1 MAPRY
6 STASA
11 SDSDAPLP
19 RSLVA
24 SPFNSAPSNPPTPA
38 PAHDDDGDQD
48 DDDEDEEAW
57 DEVDI
62 PQAGPSGVQHPV
74 DRSRAAGDEG
84 AADAG
89 GIEIVISRGGQK
101 GKGKD
106 KKKPGTT
113 AKERQERQER
123 HKVHVLCLLAM
134 SMVRNRWLNDQELQ
148 ARLLSHL
155 PPSLHLAFAS
165 ITRTKYP
172 NPRDRSRLFEASL
185 KDLVQWWF
193 QAFRVL
199 PHKDL
204 RRRDVGEVEEELRGW
219 EREYDKLVSKEKKSK
234 GKGKE
239 KEGHG
244 EGWKKWPWEEEEQ
257 LSEDKRRKR
266 LASQSTSSS
275 KPLVRP
281 FASSSPHGGPAAWEP
296 VHALPS
302 LYAAAAALRGSRDL
316 SAQLFVALLRALDI
330 PARLVVSLQ
339 GMEWR
344 SGSASGANKGRRKK
358 DVGGPAIDDDDEEEE
373 EALARTRR
381 KPPPAK
387 GKGKGKSR
395 AVETLELSSSEDG
408 EGGWQDGR
416 GKLNYKIPKPNLRRS
431 APSGKGGKVA
441 AWRKEREMMRDFD
454 ADEDHDLSLPPT
466 QWVEAYSRYVKQ
478 WITVDPA
485 RGKMRCKS
493 IMEPPKGGG
502 AGNVLAYVV
511 GFEEDG
517 SAHDITPR
525 YARAFN
531 NTTVKLRVPTSSKSK
546 KENEGRDWF
555 AQVLRPY
562 RRKFVL
568 NRDTEEE
575 KELWNRQSNEPFP
588 TSIGGFKNHPNYVL
602 EQHLHRDEALLPS
615 TKSLGLFKGEF
626 PVYPRSRVVVVKSTE
641 NWYRVGRTIK
651 PAEVPR
657 KFVKQRAVTIN
668 RKRAEEFMKMDG
680 GEVDDQPLYSE
691 DQTEVYV
698 PPPVEDGKVPK
709 NMFGNI
715 DLFVPSMLP
724 EGAVHLPSKVAVK
737 CAKLLG
743 IDYAEAT
750 IGFEFRQRRA
760 APTMAGVVVAAEH
773 ADALREAILTLEQ
786 STLEK
791 ELAKQQDRVLKRWK
805 KLITGLRIRQRL
817 TNQFKD
823 VEKGIVGEANAD
835 TPGLSTTSASAS
847 PAPNAFLSVAST
859 SKSKSKTNGTT
870 TSRKRPKPDALP
882 SSSDESSLIPP
893 PRKRLASSTNTN
905 TSPPIRTTR
914 SSTAAATTPATTTG
928 GTAKLST
935 SGRSLRL
942 RMPAT
947 AAPLD
952 PDPEPEPTSTS
963 RRRPTRSSALK
974 AQARFKPQAAAEEE
988 EDEDEFE
995 EVQVGEEAP
1004 PPPPPVEVEIE
1015 VEAEAGDGG
1024 EGGGDES
1031 TGLRLRAG
1039 EQAEEEEIAGGA
1051 EALGEADRSGDRLVA
1066 RGGTPLD
1073 GEGEALEGAGEAEGE
1088 GEGEEGAEDV
1098 FEYESDF

>member
-11 SDSDAPLP
+11 SDSDAALP

-38 PAHDDDGDQD
+38 PAHDDDDGQD
-48 DDDEDEEAW
+48 DEDEDEEAW

-62 PQAGPSGVQHPV
+62 PQAGPSGVQHRE
-74 DRSRAAGDEG
+74 DGSRAGGEDGG
-84 AADAG
+84 AEAG
-89 GIEIVISRGGQK
+89 GIEIVISHGGK
-101 GKGKD
+101 RGKGKD
-106 KKKPGTT
+106 KKRPGTT

-123 HKVHVLCLLAM
+123 HKVHLLCLLAM

-185 KDLVQWWF
+185 KDLTQWWF

-204 RRRDVGEVEEELRGW
+204 RRRDVGEVEEELKGW
-219 EREYDKLVSKEKKSK
+219 EKEYEKLVSKEKKRK
-234 GKGKE
+234 EKGKE
-239 KEGHG
+239 KEGDG
-244 EGWKKWPWEEEEQ
+244 EGWKKWPWEEGEQ

-266 LASQSTSSS
+266 LASQPSSSSRTSSSS

-281 FASSSPHGGPAAWEP
+281 FASPFPDGGPPAWEP

-344 SGSASGANKGRRKK
+344 SGSASGANKGRRQKN
-358 DVGGPAIDDDDEEEE
+358 VGGLARDVDEED
-373 EALARTRR
+373 EASARTRR
-381 KPPPAK
+381 KALLPK

-416 GKLNYKIPKPNLRRS
+416 GQLNYKIPKPNLRRS
-431 APSGKGGKVA
+431 ALPGKGGKVA
-441 AWRKEREMMRDFD
+441 AWRKERELMRDFD
-454 ADEDHDLSLPPT
+454 HDEDHDLSLPPT
-466 QWVEAYSRYVKQ
+466 QWIEAYSRYVKQ

-485 RGKMRCKS
+485 RGKVRCKNV
-493 IMEPPKGGG
+493 MEPPKGGG

-511 GFEEDG
+511 GFEEDS

-626 PVYPRSRVVVVKSTE
+626 PVYPRSRVVVVKSAE
-641 NWYRVGRTIK
+641 NWYRVGRAIK
-651 PAEVPR
+651 PAEMPR

-680 GEVDDQPLYSE
+680 WEIDDQPLYSE

-698 PPPVEDGKVPK
+698 PQPVEDGKVPK

-724 EGAVHLPSKVAVK
+724 DGAVHLPSKVAVK

-760 APTMAGVVVAAEH
+760 APIMAGVVVAAEH
-773 ADALREAILTLEQ
+773 ADTLREAIITLEQ

-835 TPGLSTTSASAS
+835 T
-847 PAPNAFLSVAST
+847 
-859 SKSKSKTNGTT
+859 
-870 TSRKRPKPDALP
+870 
-882 SSSDESSLIPP
+882 
-893 PRKRLASSTNTN
+893 
-905 TSPPIRTTR
+905 
-914 SSTAAATTPATTTG
+914 
-928 GTAKLST
+928 
-935 SGRSLRL
+935 
-942 RMPAT
+942 
-947 AAPLD
+947 
-952 PDPEPEPTSTS
+952 
-963 RRRPTRSSALK
+963 
-974 AQARFKPQAAAEEE
+974 
-988 EDEDEFE
+988 
-995 EVQVGEEAP
+995 VGF
-1004 PPPPPVEVEIE
+1004 
-1015 VEAEAGDGG
+1015 
-1024 EGGGDES
+1024 
-1031 TGLRLRAG
+1031 
-1039 EQAEEEEIAGGA
+1039 
-1051 EALGEADRSGDRLVA
+1051 
-1066 RGGTPLD
+1066 TPLD
-1073 GEGEALEGAGEAEGE
+1073 GKLSK
-1088 GEGEEGAEDV
+1088 
-1098 FEYESDF
+1098 Y